1 MADEKGSGVVFVTAE
16 PASTPPA
23 PDSLAALEGRL
34 GVAFLDRALLL
45 AALTHPSY
53 ANEHPSDPAP
63 TNERLEFL
71 GDAALSLVVA
81 EALYERFPDVQEGR
95 LTEWRAHVVQGPT
108 LSRVAGE
115 RVDLGPAL
123 RLGRGEEQ
131 TGGREREGNLERA
144 FEAIIGAL
152 YLDQGIEAV
161 RAFVVRTLGEEFD
174 RLADEAA
181 VLNAKGALQEL
192 AQEGLVRPEY
202 VVVSREGPDHSRRFE
217 VEVRVGG
224 EALGRGAGHSR
235 QEAEK
240 QAALHALPA
249 LRARLGRT
257 HTATTDAGAPG
268 AGIGA

>member
-1 MADEKGSGVVFVTAE
+1 MVFVTAE

-23 PDSLAALEGRL
+23 PDSLTALEGRL
-34 GVAFLDRALLL
+34 GVTFRDRRLLL

-81 EALYERFPDVQEGR
+81 EALYERFPDMQEGR

-108 LSRVAGE
+108 LARVASE

-131 TGGREREGNLERA
+131 TGGRERDGNLERA
-144 FEAIIGAL
+144 YEAIIGAI

-161 RAFVVRTLGEEFD
+161 RAFAAHTLGEEFD
-174 RLADEAA
+174 RLEDEAA

-192 AQEGLVRPEY
+192 AQEGLGRPEY
-202 VVVSREGPDHSRRFE
+202 VIVSSEGPDHSRRFE
-217 VEVRVGG
+217 VEVRIGG

-240 QAALHALPA
+240 QAALQALPL
-249 LRARLGRT
+249 LRARLRQT
-257 HTATTDAGAPG
+257 QSTTTDDAGATG
-268 AGIGA
+268 VGIGA

>member
-1 MADEKGSGVVFVTAE
+1 M
-16 PASTPPA
+16 
-23 PDSLAALEGRL
+23 AALEGRL

>member
-1 MADEKGSGVVFVTAE
+1 MVLVTAE
-16 PASTPPA
+16 PASTSHA
-23 PDSLAALEGRL
+23 PDSLTSLETRL
-34 GVAFLDRALLL
+34 GVTFRDRSLLL

-81 EALYERFPDVQEGR
+81 ETRYQRFPGVQEGR
-95 LTEWRAHVVQGPT
+95 LTEWRSHVVQGPT
-108 LSRVAGE
+108 LARVARE
-115 RVDLGPAL
+115 RIDLGPAL

-131 TGGREREGNLERA
+131 TGGRERDGNLERA
-144 FEAIIGAL
+144 YEAIIGAL

-161 RAFVVRTLGEEFD
+161 RGFVTRTLGDEFD

-192 AQEGLVRPEY
+192 AQDSRGRPEY
-202 VVVSREGPDHSRRFE
+202 VVISQEGPDHSRRFE

-224 EALGRGAGHSR
+224 EALGRGTGNSR

-240 QAALHALPA
+240 QAALQALPL
-249 LRARLGRT
+249 LRARLARIT
-257 HTATTDAGAPG
+257 QDTTTDACAPG

>member
-1 MADEKGSGVVFVTAE
+1 MT
-16 PASTPPA
+16 
-23 PDSLAALEGRL
+23 SLEERL
-34 GVAFLDRALLL
+34 GVRFRDRSLLL

-81 EALYERFPDVQEGR
+81 ETLYQRFPEVQEGR

-108 LSRVAGE
+108 LSRVASA

-131 TGGREREGNLERA
+131 TGGRERDGNLERA
-144 FEAIIGAL
+144 YEAIVGAL
-152 YLDQGIEAV
+152 FLDQGIEAV
-161 RAFVVRTLGEEFD
+161 REFVSRTLGEEFD
-174 RLADEAA
+174 QFEGEAA
-181 VLNAKGALQEL
+181 VLNAKGTLQEI
-192 AQEGLVRPEY
+192 AQDAGLGRPDY
-202 VVVSREGPDHSRRFE
+202 VVVSQDGPDHSRRFT

-224 EALGRGAGHSR
+224 AAFGQGSGGSR

-240 QAALHALPA
+240 QAAMAALPA
-249 LRARLGRT
+249 LQQRLRRQTGT
-257 HTATTDAGAPG
+257 STSDAGAPG

>member
-1 MADEKGSGVVFVTAE
+1 MVLVAAE
-16 PASTPPA
+16 PASTPHA
-23 PDSLAALEGRL
+23 SDSLTALEARL
-34 GVAFLDRALLL
+34 GVTFRDRSLLL

-53 ANEHPSDPAP
+53 ANEHPADPAP

-81 EALYERFPDVQEGR
+81 ETLYERFPGVQEGR
-95 LTEWRAHVVQGPT
+95 LTEWRSHVVQGAT
-108 LSRVAGE
+108 LSRVASE

-123 RLGRGEEQ
+123 RLGRGEEL
-131 TGGREREGNLERA
+131 TGGRERDGNLERA
-144 FEAIIGAL
+144 YEAIIGAL
-152 YLDQGIEAV
+152 YLDQGLEAA
-161 RAFVVRTLGEEFD
+161 RDFVTRTLGEEFD

-192 AQEGLVRPEY
+192 TQDGRGRPEY
-202 VVVSREGPDHSRRFE
+202 VVIAQAGPDHSRRFE

-224 EALGRGAGHSR
+224 EAVGRGTGNSR

-240 QAALHALPA
+240 QAALQALTL
-249 LRARLGRT
+249 LRARHDDPMRET
-257 HTATTDAGAPG
+257 TTDAGAPG